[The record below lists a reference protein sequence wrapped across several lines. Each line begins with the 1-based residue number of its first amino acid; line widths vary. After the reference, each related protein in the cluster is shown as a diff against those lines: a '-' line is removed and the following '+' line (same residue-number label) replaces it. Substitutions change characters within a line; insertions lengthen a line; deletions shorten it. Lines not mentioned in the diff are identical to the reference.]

1 LTWPEAEVVRA
12 FNQLFWQEGLGAAL
26 HARVMRYGAASYMKA
41 REPAPDEASI
51 QTPAWAIDRATAIAR
66 QMVGVIAGSG
76 VRVVGDLERL
86 TAAPEPRPEDVE
98 PLITPDIAATAA
110 VGVVLSSGLAK
121 GGETRIPVTA
131 DTPEEPVRDPDAFI
145 PRPTVEPLALVRM
158 STPQLIGVVVRRGVG
173 SVRRRI
179 PIVGRGR

>member
-1 LTWPEAEVVRA
+1 
-12 FNQLFWQEGLGAAL
+12 
-26 HARVMRYGAASYMKA
+26 MRYGAASYMKA
-41 REPAPDEASI
+41 REPAPDEAPI
-51 QTPAWAIDRATAIAR
+51 ETPAWAIDRATAIAR
-66 QMVGVIAGSG
+66 EMVGAIAGSG
-76 VRVVGDLERL
+76 VGVVGDLERL
-86 TAAPEPRPEDVE
+86 TAAPEARPEDVE

-121 GGETRIPVTA
+121 GGEARIPVTA
-131 DTPEEPVRDPDAFI
+131 DTPEEPVRDQSGFI

-158 STPQLIGVVVRRGVG
+158 STTQLIGVVARRGLG